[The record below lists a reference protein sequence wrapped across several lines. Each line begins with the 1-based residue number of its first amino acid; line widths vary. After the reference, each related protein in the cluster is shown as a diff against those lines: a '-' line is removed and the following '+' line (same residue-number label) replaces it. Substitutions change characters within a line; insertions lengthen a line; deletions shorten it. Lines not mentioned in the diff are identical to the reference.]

1 MEPPR
6 PFLQCKFQIGIS
18 VKGSGQDY
26 PLQTDNSN
34 FGIKSGAASVCGS
47 HFSRSTRE
55 MGHPTFCGACLVT
68 SGAEGRLDLV
78 VFDVG
83 LKACSTLV
91 ALRGA
96 EALVFHGGAAFGT
109 TERLALPGL
118 ALPRFTTESTKH
130 QRQRLALQA
139 CEFPTPSA
147 GSGQALAHRTRK
159 DGAPSAP
166 RFIAS
171 ENLSLVAV
179 GFAVGL
185 PVERVLLCFV
195 LRG

>member
-47 HFSRSTRE
+47 HFSRSTRD

-78 VFDVG
+78 VFDAG

-96 EALVFHGGAAFGT
+96 EALVFHGG
-109 TERLALPGL
+109 
-118 ALPRFTTESTKH
+118 
-130 QRQRLALQA
+130 
-139 CEFPTPSA
+139 
-147 GSGQALAHRTRK
+147 
-159 DGAPSAP
+159 
-166 RFIAS
+166 
-171 ENLSLVAV
+171 V
-179 GFAVGL
+179 GF
-185 PVERVLLCFV
+185 RHD
-195 LRG
+195 

>member
-68 SGAEGRLDLV
+68 SGAEARYLV

-109 TERLALPGL
+109 TERR
-118 ALPRFTTESTKH
+118 ALPRMRLSQRKH
-130 QRQRLALQA
+130 QRQRLALQVP
-139 CEFPTPSA
+139 EFPTPSA
-147 GSGQALAHRTRK
+147 GSGQALAHRMRK
-159 DGAPSAP
+159 DGAASAFLGMGGQNQDQSQRP
-166 RFIAS
+166 RAGVS
-171 ENLSLVAV
+171 VPHA
-179 GFAVGL
+179 
-185 PVERVLLCFV
+185 LL
-195 LRG
+195 